1 MTTIRELIQG
11 LNKIQA
17 ETGHRGSLR
26 AFRAA
31 LLDPDFWSRRG
42 KKAPSFSYEA
52 VRNYHLQREPA
63 SSYILAVTERFDVNP
78 AWLLT
83 GEGLLFMED
92 VRRAQAASLGEA
104 DHPLW
109 PPALSG
115 VPELADWP
123 TPAKVLFLDV
133 LWDYALSFEGW
144 VPEVLE
150 KESQERQ
157 FQAWEALARDLFGMV
172 NVSYHSFRPV
182 GRREFT
188 HSLVAMIHAVQLR
201 IPGVEEGPHIFYRF
215 PPLDPEWRAMWEE
228 DLSHLPGDE
237 ERAQEILNAPLTEV
251 QPSMWSHDKY
261 WKAPE

>member
-1 MTTIRELIQG
+1 MTTIRELIQR

-52 VRNYHLQREPA
+52 VRNYHLRREPA

-104 DHPLW
+104 DHSLW

-144 VPEVLE
+144 VPEVME
-150 KESQERQ
+150 KEPQERQ
-157 FQAWEALARDLFGMV
+157 FEAWQALARDLFGMV

-188 HSLVAMIHAVQLR
+188 HSLVAILHAVQLR
-201 IPGVEEGPHIFYRF
+201 IPGAGEGPHIFYRF
-215 PPLDPEWRAMWEE
+215 ETLDPEYREGIRE
-228 DLSHLPGDE
+228 TFKDVPDSEGLN
-237 ERAQEILNAPLTEV
+237 ILDFDRPLTEV
-251 QPSMWSHDKY
+251 QPSLWAHNKY
-261 WKAPE
+261 RQ